1 MGVNKIMDKI
11 LIHGKSEE
19 ELKKLKESSI
29 DAIVTDPP
37 YHLTSIVKRFGK
49 ENSAPAKYGT
59 DGVFSRASKGFMG
72 KEWDG
77 GDIAFNKEMW
87 KECLRVLKPGGHLVA
102 FSATRTYHRMATA
115 IEDAG
120 FEVRDMLEW
129 IYAEGFPK
137 SLNIGKK
144 IDELLGNQRKIIGKS
159 KSGNKNNG
167 VTTSINS
174 KGGFGHKEGLID
186 ITKGNSDWEGF
197 GTALKPAH
205 EPIVLARKP
214 LSEKTIVDNVLKYGT
229 GAIDIDGCRIPNS
242 VGRFPA
248 NIIVTDDALNDGKI
262 SKSIKAKQDK
272 SGSGGI
278 WEKSTGVPAG
288 ETYSD
293 TGSNSRY
300 FDIDHWA
307 TKYGLIQI
315 PKASKS
321 EKNEGCEG
329 LETTEKFTA
338 GNYSQS
344 PTCEDCNLTI
354 NGTNDHSKCS
364 GEVYYKKMESKN
376 TKNNHPTVKPVHL
389 MAWLVQLVSKKG
401 DIVLDPFMGSGTT
414 GVACMQLDRNF
425 IGIEMEED
433 YIKIAE
439 SRIENEG
446 SKPIQMNLFD
456 KIIEP
461 EEKKIKI
468 EKIGLFSEGE

>member
-1 MGVNKIMDKI
+1 MVFF
-11 LIHGKSEE
+11 LEQ
-19 ELKKLKESSI
+19 
-29 DAIVTDPP
+29 
-37 YHLTSIVKRFGK
+37 VK
-49 ENSAPAKYGT
+49 
-59 DGVFSRASKGFMG
+59 D
-72 KEWDG
+72 
-77 GDIAFNKEMW
+77 
-87 KECLRVLKPGGHLVA
+87 L
-102 FSATRTYHRMATA
+102 
-115 IEDAG
+115 
-120 FEVRDMLEW
+120 
-129 IYAEGFPK
+129 
-137 SLNIGKK
+137 
-144 IDELLGNQRKIIGKS
+144 
-159 KSGNKNNG
+159 
-167 VTTSINS
+167 
-174 KGGFGHKEGLID
+174 
-186 ITKGNSDWEGF
+186 WE
-197 GTALKPAH
+197 
-205 EPIVLARKP
+205 
-214 LSEKTIVDNVLKYGT
+214 
-229 GAIDIDGCRIPNS
+229 
-242 VGRFPA
+242 
-248 NIIVTDDALNDGKI
+248 
-262 SKSIKAKQDK
+262 K

-307 TKYGLIQI
+307 TRYGLIQI
-315 PKASKS
+315 PKASKN

-389 MAWLVQLVSKKG
+389 MAWLVQLISKKG

-456 KIIEP
+456 EIIEP
-461 EEKKIKI
+461 EKKKIEI
-468 EKIGLFSEGE
+468 EKIGLFDEE